1 MRANF
6 IVFKANQ
13 RLRDLQ
19 RYFEDMVNASSVP
32 ACGALS
38 FLHFASDRREA
49 LGQIS
54 FDRKPFW
61 AVLT

>member
-1 MRANF
+1 MRTDF

-13 RLRDLQ
+13 RLRNLQ
-19 RYFEDMVNASSVP
+19 RYFEDMVNASSVA
-32 ACGALS
+32 ACGALGV
-38 FLHFASDRREA
+38 LHFVSDRREA

-54 FDRKPFW
+54 FDRKPLW